1 MIYSVKLQFDPDN
14 LIQAYCDNQGIP
26 IEQCDLD
33 VENILEQELTSWLD
47 ASGIYVKELEQEV

>member
-26 IEQCDLD
+26 REQCDLD